1 MIQQPK
7 KGVLTDSKGRSV
19 NKKGY
24 LIDKQGNIIDQN
36 GKEIF
41 KKEQLNVDGEPP
53 KIFNFTK
60 FNTDRI
66 KGNFEIDK

>member
-7 KGVLTDSKGRSV
+7 KGVLTDAKGRSV

-36 GKEIF
+36 GKIIF

-53 KIFNFTK
+53 KIFGFTK
-60 FNTDRI
+60 FNTD
-66 KGNFEIDK
+66 